1 MRTGPLRIRK
11 GGIWY
16 FHTFLGR
23 RCKFQET
30 NRRAWEEGGNDFHS
44 HGLAGGQQ
52 GGVQQADCS
61 EHDVVRTAAGVDV
74 EVSLPEPDT
83 GRPRRQT
90 SG

>member
-1 MRTGPLRIRK
+1 MISTAMG
-11 GGIWY
+11 W
-16 FHTFLGR
+16 H
-23 RCKFQET
+23 
-30 NRRAWEEGGNDFHS
+30 
-44 HGLAGGQQ
+44 GGQQ